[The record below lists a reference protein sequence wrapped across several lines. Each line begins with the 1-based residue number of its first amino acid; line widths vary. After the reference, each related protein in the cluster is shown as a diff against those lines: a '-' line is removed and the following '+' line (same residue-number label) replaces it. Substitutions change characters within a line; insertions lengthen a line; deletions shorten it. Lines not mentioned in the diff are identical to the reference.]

1 MELVACLGADRESWG
16 QVTGLINRGEWDKII
31 LIKSQAA
38 LDYPT
43 PEGAQEVI
51 LDTTKPLIE
60 LKDRIIAQLK
70 NSFSAFE
77 ACLSIASGSG
87 KEHMAIISA
96 LLSIPVGIRLV
107 AFTKNGVEFV
117 N

>member
-1 MELVACLGADRESWG
+1 MELVACIGADKESWG
-16 QVTGLINRGEWDKII
+16 QVTGLINHGEWNKII
-31 LIKSQAA
+31 LIKSSQATE
-38 LDYPT
+38 YPA
-43 PEGAQEVI
+43 PEGAHEVI
-51 LDTTKPLIE
+51 LDTTKPLVD
-60 LKDRIIAQLK
+60 LKSHLVTNLK
-70 NSFSAFE
+70 NNLNDFE

-107 AFTKNGVEFV
+107 AFTKNGVEIV